1 MRIAAY
7 CRVSTDKEDQLN
19 SLAVQ
24 KSFFVEYAEKSGH
37 DLVRLYADEG
47 LSGTKIKR
55 RKEFQQMMSDAE
67 RGLFELLVVKDISRL
82 ARNTVDLLQ
91 SVRRLKALGIETV
104 FLTADMTSM
113 GDSEFVLT
121 VFGAL
126 AQEESRNTSKR
137 VKFSKRIN
145 AEKGKVPNL
154 VYGYDKIPGDYF
166 NLTINPEEAAIV
178 RQMYVWY
185 VEEGYGGSRIA
196 DMLNRRGLKTKRN
209 CNWSQAAVCRILT
222 NPIYVGKVINGKEE
236 VANFLTSE
244 RVRRDE
250 AEWKVAE
257 KPELRI
263 ISDELF
269 QRAKELMQSRR
280 DMFHLEHRRQS
291 NRHLFSTLI
300 VCKHCGWSFRRVSR
314 TYKHTYVRW
323 VCSKHNGQGI
333 HNCPNAV
340 TVDEEELIA
349 RLDAYFLSLLKDRA
363 GVEQFLR
370 RQLRETCRDGDRE
383 EDRRVV
389 QARLAK
395 LEKQRQKLL
404 DLYADDLITRQE
416 LDQRLSTSKEE
427 VAALEEELRQM
438 QLYDLDDAEVSRIIQ
453 NTMDHLKDFV
463 SVRKLN
469 NAQLKQLI
477 ERIEVD
483 EDGTVDVYLRLFPE
497 ADHWNRKRCA
507 IKADIC

>member
-24 KSFFVEYAEKSGH
+24 KNFFVEYAEKNGH

-47 LSGTKIKR
+47 ISGTKIKR
-55 RKEFQQMMSDAE
+55 RKEFQQMMADAE
-67 RGLFELLVVKDISRL
+67 RGLFQMLVVKDISRM

-104 FLTADMTSM
+104 FLTANMTSM

-137 VKFSKRIN
+137 VKFSKHIN
-145 AEKGKVPNL
+145 SEKGKVPNL
-154 VYGYDKIPGDYF
+154 VYGYDKTIGDYF
-166 NLTINPEEAAIV
+166 NLKINEKEAAII
-178 RQMYVWY
+178 RQMYRWY
-185 VEEGYGGSRIA
+185 VEDGYGGSKIA
-196 DMLNRRGLKTKRN
+196 DMLNRQGLKTKRN
-209 CNWSQAAVCRILT
+209 CDWSQVTVCRILT
-222 NPIYVGKVINGKEE
+222 NPIYTGKVINGKEE
-236 VANFLTSE
+236 IVDFLTSE
-244 RVRRDE
+244 RVRRDQS
-250 AEWKVAE
+250 EWQIVE

-269 QRAKELMQSRR
+269 QRAGELMQSRR
-280 DMFHLEHRRQS
+280 DMFHLEHKRQS
-291 NRHLFSTLI
+291 NKYLFSTLI
-300 VCKHCGWSFRRVSR
+300 VCKRCGWSFRRVRR
-314 TYKHTYVRW
+314 TYKNTYVRW

-349 RLDAYFLSLLKDRA
+349 RLDEYFLSLLKDRA
-363 GVEQFLR
+363 HVEQVLR
-370 RQLRETCRDGDRE
+370 QKLRDACRQETDQDE
-383 EDRRVV
+383 RRADV

-395 LEKQRQKLL
+395 LEKQRQKFL
-404 DLYADDLITRQE
+404 DLYADDIITRQE
-416 LDQRLSTSKEE
+416 LDQKLNASKAELLR
-427 VAALEEELRQM
+427 LEEELRQM
-438 QLYDLDDAEVSRIIQ
+438 QLHDLNDADIDRVIRR
-453 NTMDHLKDFV
+453 TMDHLKDFV

-469 NAQLKQLI
+469 NAQLKQLV
-477 ERIEVD
+477 EKIEVD
-483 EDGTVDVYLRLFPE
+483 EDGTVDVYLRLFAE
-497 ADHWNRKRCA
+497 TEQ
-507 IKADIC
+507 IKWGERIMGP